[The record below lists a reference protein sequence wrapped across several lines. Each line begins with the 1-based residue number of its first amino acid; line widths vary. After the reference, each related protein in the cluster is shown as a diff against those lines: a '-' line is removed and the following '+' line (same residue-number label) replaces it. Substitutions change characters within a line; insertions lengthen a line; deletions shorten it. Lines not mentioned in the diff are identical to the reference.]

1 MDIVGLKLFWDVSL
15 YSQMAL
21 NRQRFFFSFTF
32 QNISQPMEFVK
43 HKIYCMH
50 HANLVQL
57 ILCFVLF
64 KVKVHLVCVDVDFD
78 GGGGSI
84 LIFKRAQV
92 IC

>member
-1 MDIVGLKLFWDVSL
+1 MDIVGLKLFWDVSM
-15 YSQMAL
+15 YSQNDFVYTTVFVL
-21 NRQRFFFSFTF
+21 TF

-64 KVKVHLVCVDVDFD
+64 KVKVHLVCVDVDVD